1 MEHLLSLQCIL
12 NTVIST
18 IIYFFKYEYVMEHD
32 TYDSEKM
39 VKNLLVIGVS
49 KAFQNINKKQ
59 KQKMKAPKTSKAN

>member
-1 MEHLLSLQCIL
+1 
-12 NTVIST
+12 
-18 IIYFFKYEYVMEHD
+18 MEHD